1 MRVDAREAAS
11 RLVFF
16 SSHIGGT
23 RLIIADFES
32 CYNAGVKTGTSIKL
46 AIAAVVVLL
55 FAGFVLRAALRLAAT
70 AMHSLFGA
78 FAIVVLILILF
89 AKNQAPR

>member
-1 MRVDAREAAS
+1 VW
-11 RLVFF
+11 
-16 SSHIGGT
+16 T

-32 CYNAGVKTGTSIKL
+32 CYNAFVKTQTSIKL

-55 FAGFVLRAALRLAAT
+55 FAGIILRAALRLAAT

-89 AKNQAPR
+89 AKRQ

>member
-1 MRVDAREAAS
+1 MR
-11 RLVFF
+11 
-16 SSHIGGT
+16 T

-32 CYNAGVKTGTSIKL
+32 CYNAPVKTQTSIKL

-55 FAGFVLRAALRLAAT
+55 FAGIILRAALRLAAT

-89 AKNQAPR
+89 AKRQ